1 MIVKEKQT
9 DIAIL
14 RTLGAGPRNILA
26 IFSIQGVMIGLA
38 GTALGA
44 GLGILVSHNLEELV
58 RWLERILGMQLLDPR
73 VYKMS
78 ELPAFVEWSDVI
90 QVCVVA
96 FVLCSLATIYP
107 AWRASRTQP
116 ADALRHDY

>member
-1 MIVKEKQT
+1 
-9 DIAIL
+9 
-14 RTLGAGPRNILA
+14 
-26 IFSIQGVMIGLA
+26 
-38 GTALGA
+38 
-44 GLGILVSHNLEELV
+44 
-58 RWLERILGMQLLDPR
+58 
-73 VYKMS
+73 MS

-116 ADALRHDY
+116 AEALRHDY